1 MIDKSILDEDTKMAI
16 EIALTEREA
25 RLLASMAR
33 SAADF
38 KTDSREKQEKAE
50 LEAIARQLESKLKTE
65 I

>member
-1 MIDKSILDEDTKMAI
+1 MAI